1 MGKLYLDTANIDEI
15 KRLTRTTAISGVTTN
30 PSLMA
35 KEEKGDYVGKLKE
48 IAEETIGMHLSVEVI
63 TLEPREMVKQAI
75 ELRDELKDVDL
86 FVKIPV
92 TLDNLTVI
100 SHLEVNEKIK
110 VNATACMTADQAKMA
125 MDAGASVVSFFYN
138 RMKDGKLD
146 ADDELRRFAN
156 FRTNKNYVYESKMMF
171 GATRCYSI
179 YDIPMPKVICGSIR
193 KPEDITACWAAGADI
208 VTASMKTIEQ
218 LISHPQTDKAI
229 QGFQEDIEKWLA

>member
-63 TLEPREMVKQAI
+63 TLDPREMVKQAI

-86 FVKIPV
+86 FIKIPI

-138 RMKDGKLD
+138 RMKDGHLNADREIRMFHID
-146 ADDELRRFAN
+146 AMHRLSHSGCN
-156 FRTNKNYVYESKMMF
+156 
-171 GATRCYSI
+171 I
-179 YDIPMPKVICGSIR
+179 ICGSIR